1 MIITCCK
8 GPRFA
13 EIQGPLKTFPEFAE
27 IRTSPEHR
35 CFTIRILQELS
46 LTAITCFV
54 SELDGVSVDCHPN
67 ADFCPVFGSGTSAIL
82 DLSADRDVVDF
93 DGRLNQPVEINNE
106 SRVHLRSPRSQ
117 VSSIFLI

>member
-1 MIITCCK
+1 MRLISLLNTIITCRK

-27 IRTSPEHR
+27 TQISPEHR

-46 LTAITCFV
+46 QTAITCFV

-67 ADFCPVFGSGTSAIL
+67 ADFCPAFGTSAIF
-82 DLSADRDVVDF
+82 DLSADRDIVDF
-93 DGRLNQPVEINNE
+93 DGRLYQPVEINNE
-106 SRVHLRSPRSQ
+106 SRVHLRSPRS
-117 VSSIFLI
+117 